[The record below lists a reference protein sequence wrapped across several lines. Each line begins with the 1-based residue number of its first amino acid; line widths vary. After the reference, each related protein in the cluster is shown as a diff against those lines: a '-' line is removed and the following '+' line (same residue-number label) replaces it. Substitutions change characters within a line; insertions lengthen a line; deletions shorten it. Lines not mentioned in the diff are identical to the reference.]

1 MEISKLKEKIPAKF
15 FEEYKILSGSSEEE
29 QQRQD
34 YLQNICQRL
43 IGEDLDFERYPVL
56 FCIVDDKN
64 PNAAF
69 VPGKTPKILDTEN
82 EFYTDEEIE
91 EASKEQYPMVFV
103 TKGLLDMAEN
113 EDQLAY
119 ILGHELGHLRQDFL
133 HGNEHKN
140 SKMEEITSDFGSL
153 DMMAK
158 AGYNINE
165 ARKIA
170 AEIFHGNDN
179 CYSLKQIISRA
190 LDEHPNDESRLNA
203 IDIKIKTIEDNY
215 QKENIDINDIQISD
229 IPENIK
235 EDCKRNRYVSLFEK
249 ELKELGYYEAPLP
262 QKQEILLSYMHDI
275 SERRAELWEY
285 YQWNSHYGLPN
296 CYAEALNTIV
306 FDHITQLRQE
316 MPRRVIKQS
325 DADYFKGWLNNDQR
339 KESLDKWIE
348 LVGKEYSLS
357 YDLTELQI
365 PYDQTERQSILES
378 FPFKIVPDDEYEH
391 HVAIEEA
398 KRQEQRQ
405 NIDNGTD
412 LSLQFWD
419 RILTMSVN
427 AYNHYAALAVNPLQ
441 QIDLSKTNF
450 GKSYLAT
457 IERILNEYPYFSE
470 SKMQIM
476 DCNYCYTNIE
486 ENLDKS
492 VRLKFTTPM
501 TQFFY
506 RFNPKTFPSLNL
518 EMTENPTRKKIPPRT
533 FNHGII
539 SPKFGIASE
548 RIMDGVYFITYNADY
563 QNPCALSSEKNYWM
577 YCVDAEGNILSSFS
591 PEKREEK
598 EQEIIEQK
606 RVEFYKQVADV
617 VKEDYA
623 TLQKLKQDP
632 SSVNLSSRDLL
643 RLKQYTGSINYEINR
658 SDANWRLMVYN
669 AKLTSNSPDITY
681 RTQMLKDVI
690 EEQYTTLA
698 NESPLAGKHTKFDL
712 DLILQHLT
720 EDERQFASTE
730 YVAENDEVVFNALY
744 KDADK
749 SYSIVMYSFRLDEY
763 AEYQPNNYVLTSN
776 LSSLF
781 THEQLIKYHK
791 RFFEFANPETLKS
804 DQHSVANAINI
815 ELKHINAYIE
825 QQLHDNPDIAYKDID
840 FSQYQPLFAEEMS
853 KKLDIPTDLSNYKR
867 SDEKRSATPLFLS
880 YVLTTHILQSKTNK
894 LPLGEVFKYND
905 TSLYFS
911 NVVKEKFVPFL
922 LNREN
927 YPEDTLE
934 AIKTFNNIPSSV
946 IDMEKVGPVIIDI
959 IHSEKDPKKA
969 LKATL
974 LFLRNLKYDNSDKS
988 TDFKNKLLENS
999 IIFDKKL
1006 PLMQRIAAYHQIA
1019 LVSGFAD
1026 DYKIQN
1032 QLLTGFIEEIEAI
1045 KDPYERN
1052 VVYDMFIS
1060 KDNRISD
1067 PDIRRTYQ
1075 RLWVESVFEA
1085 CGKQI
1090 DDNSPQL
1097 HEKISPFLFKL
1108 HEAHEEDY
1116 YYGSKKTVENINMAD
1131 KIEIAKMMADRFVSQ
1146 QKLSMMIKP
1155 KPASFD
1161 EMNQGNRSSNS
1172 MMISGFDAI
1181 KLLVEHDKNEASV
1194 LIDFLLSK
1202 GQMPQCAEYSIH
1214 LSEKFKKNDNIE
1226 KKISADTLQIF
1237 HREFWGY
1244 PLEARAVLINELLYS
1259 ASSKNSENRWE
1270 DIFQKVAPK
1279 IFPNADSEMSKI
1291 GTEFLHS
1298 YIKSRKENERT
1309 LYLAA
1314 MMVAANENSST
1325 TDPEKSIAK
1334 GIRLFLENSGPAA
1347 IKLGQAMASYTDVPK
1362 FIRDEMQELKSN
1374 ASRPSR
1380 WEIYE
1385 WLDFYA
1391 KKDGDEKLNYGQD
1404 VWLGK
1409 IIGSASYF
1417 VTLEKG
1423 QFENGQIP
1431 QNSDRVTKIL
1441 RAGAKIASD
1450 KEFKIFENML
1460 YDLAQKGVMKNGIDS
1475 FVRLVKQAQETV
1487 EVETNLEIGYSQLE
1501 TAKELYKE
1509 KQIDVDGHSFKLHVA
1524 DWPEYGKN
1532 WADLERA
1539 QGIDLDQIQDPQYKK
1554 ALSKAYFT
1562 VELMNMLSGSRFD
1575 HDRHC
1580 KQMKIDTQNNVI
1592 GLFDTGAMAIVDP
1605 SEKDK
1610 ELLGRVIYRTLQKT
1624 LEYSSDGT
1632 NAFGKVGNILSSE
1645 IESIYTDKLTDSTY
1659 LTECQRGLLALT
1671 DYYKDLSANDF
1682 IECINSAINNKD
1694 MPIDKSI
1701 IKGFVQEGIKDIGIF
1716 ESKQPLLSNKD
1727 KEALGALIFN
1737 VYASASI
1744 EGTENIG
1751 QVIKDEVQRLQNKGV
1766 NMPILS
1772 VISDKLSESTHQS
1785 LGFNIPKEFMPTVS
1799 EIVGQK
1805 DIDVA
1810 ILKGVMKE
1818 AVNSIDLQGQKDNYP
1833 GQDRQELGKLL
1844 YDTFDLMI
1852 SKRREGEKIDMA
1864 EAFLSLQ
1871 KTGNYQTQ
1879 LGKKIAAVVKTAK
1892 QISSSQTSAHIDINE
1907 IVKTSLLS
1915 GNMDKHIAKGIS
1927 EQFKQKNPNLILRAK
1942 LAKGLNLFL
1951 SQNTEDMGVVKK
1963 SLIKMLV
1970 KKPDAIKQAKTDINA
1985 QFCAP
1990 ETNRKLISMIRGYAE
2005 KFARIINQKRTNPS
2019 IEISN
2024 NERSC

>member
-1 MEISKLKEKIPAKF
+1 MDISKLKEKIPTVLYDKL
-15 FEEYKILSGSSEEE
+15 KILNGTPEEE
-29 QQRQD
+29 QQRQN
-34 YLQNICQRL
+34 YLQSICQRL
-43 IGEDLDFERYPVL
+43 IGDDLDFEQYPVF

-82 EFYTDEEIE
+82 EFYTDEEIK
-91 EASKEQYPMVFV
+91 EAEKEQYPIVFI
-103 TKGLLDMAEN
+103 TKGLLEMVEN

-133 HGNEHKN
+133 LDDKHKN

-170 AEIFHGNDN
+170 ADIFHDNDK
-179 CYSLKQIISRA
+179 CFSLKQIISRA

-215 QKENIDINDIQISD
+215 QKENIDVNDITPTPVSK
-229 IPENIK
+229 NIK
-235 EDCKRNRYVSLFEK
+235 EECKKNRYVSLFEK
-249 ELKELGYYEAPLP
+249 ELQELGYYEASLP

-275 SERRAELWEY
+275 SERREELWEHTY
-285 YQWNSHYGLPN
+285 SGYLLPDHYRK
-296 CYAEALNTIV
+296 ALNTIV

-316 MPRRVIKQS
+316 MPRRIIKQS
-325 DADYFKGWLNNDQR
+325 DADYFRGWLNRAQE

-357 YDLTELQI
+357 YGLTELQI

-398 KRQEQRQ
+398 KRQEQRK

-419 RILTMSVN
+419 KILTMHEDTYYYYGV
-427 AYNHYAALAVNPLQ
+427 LAINPLQ

-457 IERILNEYPYFSE
+457 IERILNEEPYFNMT
-470 SKMQIM
+470 KMQIM
-476 DCNYCYTNIE
+476 DCNYFYTNIE

-518 EMTENPTRKKIPPRT
+518 EMTENPTIKKIPPHT
-533 FNHGII
+533 FNHGIV
-539 SPKFGIASE
+539 SSKFGIASE
-548 RIMDGVYFITYNADY
+548 LIMDGVYFITYNADY

-606 RVEFYKQVADV
+606 RAEFYKQVADV

-690 EEQYTTLA
+690 KEQYTTLA
-698 NESPLAGKHTKFDL
+698 NESPLAGKHKKFDL

-720 EDERQFASTE
+720 EDERRFASTE
-730 YVAENDEVVFNALY
+730 YVAENDDAVFNALY

-749 SYSIVMYSFRLDEY
+749 SYSIAMNSFRPDEY
-763 AEYQPNNYVLTSN
+763 AEYQPNNYVITSN

-804 DQHSVANAINI
+804 DIHSVANAINI

-825 QQLHDNPDIAYKDID
+825 QQIHDNPKIAYKDID

-867 SDEKRSATPLFLS
+867 SDEQRSAKPLFLS
-880 YVLTTHILQSKTNK
+880 YVLTAHILQSKTNK

-905 TSLYFS
+905 TSLYFN

-959 IHSEKDPKKA
+959 IHSEKDHKKA

-974 LFLRNLKYDNSDKS
+974 LFLRNFKYDNSDAS
-988 TDFKNKLLENS
+988 SDLKNKLLEDS

-1006 PLMQRIAAYHQIA
+1006 PLMQRIGAYQQIA

-1052 VVYDMFIS
+1052 VIYDIFIS
-1060 KDNRISD
+1060 KENRISD

-1090 DDNSPQL
+1090 DDNSAQL

-1108 HEAHEEDY
+1108 HESHEDY

-1161 EMNQGNRSSNS
+1161 EMNEGNRSDNS
-1172 MMISGFDAI
+1172 MIIAGFDAI
-1181 KLLVEHDKNEASV
+1181 KLIMRYDKSEASS

-1202 GQMPQCAEYSIH
+1202 GEMHNCVEYSKH
-1214 LSEKFKKNDNIE
+1214 LGEIFKTHDIQN
-1226 KKISADTLQIF
+1226 KKVSPDTLQIL

-1380 WEIYE
+1380 WEVYE

-1391 KKDGDEKLNYGQD
+1391 KKDGDNKLNYGQD
-1404 VWLGK
+1404 IWLGK

-1423 QFENGQIP
+1423 KFENGQIP
-1431 QNSDRVTKIL
+1431 QDSDRVTKIL

-1645 IESIYTDKLTDSTY
+1645 IEGVYTDKLTDSTY

-1701 IKGFVQEGIKDIGIF
+1701 VKGFVQEGIKDIGIF
-1716 ESKQPLLSNKD
+1716 ESKQPLLSHKD
-1727 KEALGALIFN
+1727 KEALGSLIFN
-1737 VYASASI
+1737 VYASASVD
-1744 EGTENIG
+1744 GTENIG
-1751 QVIKDEVQRLQNKGV
+1751 QIIKNEVQQLQDKGV

-1833 GQDRQELGKLL
+1833 EQDRQELGKLL

-1970 KKPDAIKQAKTDINA
+1970 RKPNVIQQVSTKLDTQI
-1985 QFCAP
+1985 CAP
-1990 ETNRKLISMIRGYAE
+1990 ETNKKLIEMIRGYTE
-2005 KFARIINQKRTNPS
+2005 KFARIINKNRTNPN
-2019 IEISN
+2019 IEIN
-2024 NERSC
+2024 NIGRDN

>member
-1 MEISKLKEKIPAKF
+1 MDISKLKEKIPTVLYDKL
-15 FEEYKILSGSSEEE
+15 KILNGTPEEE
-29 QQRQD
+29 QQRQN
-34 YLQNICQRL
+34 YLQSICQRL
-43 IGEDLDFERYPVL
+43 IGDDLDFEQYPVF

-82 EFYTDEEIE
+82 EFYTDEEIK
-91 EASKEQYPMVFV
+91 EAEKEQYPIVFI
-103 TKGLLDMAEN
+103 TKGLLEMVEN

-133 HGNEHKN
+133 LDDKHKN

-170 AEIFHGNDN
+170 ADIFHDNDK
-179 CYSLKQIISRA
+179 CFSLKQIISRA

-215 QKENIDINDIQISD
+215 QKENIDVNDITPTPVSK
-229 IPENIK
+229 NIK
-235 EDCKRNRYVSLFEK
+235 EECKKNRYVSLFEK
-249 ELKELGYYEAPLP
+249 ELQELGYYEASLP

-275 SERRAELWEY
+275 SERREELWEHTY
-285 YQWNSHYGLPN
+285 SGYLLPDHYRK
-296 CYAEALNTIV
+296 ALNTIV

-316 MPRRVIKQS
+316 MPRRIIKQS
-325 DADYFKGWLNNDQR
+325 DADYFRGWLNRAQE

-357 YDLTELQI
+357 YGLTELQI

-398 KRQEQRQ
+398 KRQEQRK

-419 RILTMSVN
+419 KILTMHEDTYYYYGV
-427 AYNHYAALAVNPLQ
+427 LAINPLQ

-457 IERILNEYPYFSE
+457 IERILNEEPYFNMT
-470 SKMQIM
+470 KMQIM
-476 DCNYCYTNIE
+476 DCNYYYTNIE

-506 RFNPKTFPSLNL
+506 RFNPKAFPSLNL
-518 EMTENPTRKKIPPRT
+518 EMTENPTIKKIPPHT
-533 FNHGII
+533 FNHGIV
-539 SPKFGIASE
+539 SSKFGIASE
-548 RIMDGVYFITYNADY
+548 LIMDGVYFITYNADY

-606 RVEFYKQVADV
+606 RAEFYKQVADV

-690 EEQYTTLA
+690 AEQYTTLA
-698 NESPLAGKHTKFDL
+698 NESPLAGKHKKFDL

-720 EDERQFASTE
+720 EDERRFASTE
-730 YVAENDEVVFNALY
+730 YVAENDDAVFNALY

-749 SYSIVMYSFRLDEY
+749 SYSIAMNSFRPDEY
-763 AEYQPNNYVLTSN
+763 AEYQPNNYVITSN

-781 THEQLIKYHK
+781 THKQLIKYHK

-804 DQHSVANAINI
+804 DLHSVANAINI

-825 QQLHDNPDIAYKDID
+825 QQIHDNPKIAYKDID

-867 SDEKRSATPLFLS
+867 SDEQRSAKPLFLS
-880 YVLTTHILQSKTNK
+880 YVLTAHILQSKTNK

-974 LFLRNLKYDNSDKS
+974 LFLRNFKYDNSDAS
-988 TDFKNKLLENS
+988 SDLKNKLLEDS

-1006 PLMQRIAAYHQIA
+1006 PLMQRIGAYQQIA

-1032 QLLTGFIEEIEAI
+1032 QLLTGFIEEIEVI

-1052 VVYDMFIS
+1052 VIYDIFIS
-1060 KDNRISD
+1060 KENRISD

-1090 DDNSPQL
+1090 DDNSAQL

-1108 HEAHEEDY
+1108 HESHEDY

-1161 EMNQGNRSSNS
+1161 EMNEGNRSDNS
-1172 MMISGFDAI
+1172 MIIAGFDAI
-1181 KLLVEHDKNEASV
+1181 KLIMRYDKSEASS

-1202 GQMPQCAEYSIH
+1202 GEMHNCVEYSKH
-1214 LSEKFKKNDNIE
+1214 LGEIFKTHDIQN
-1226 KKISADTLQIF
+1226 KKVSPDTLQIL

-1380 WEIYE
+1380 WEVYE

-1391 KKDGDEKLNYGQD
+1391 KKDGDNKLNYGQD
-1404 VWLGK
+1404 IWLGK

-1423 QFENGQIP
+1423 KFENGQIP
-1431 QNSDRVTKIL
+1431 QDSDRVTKIL

-1645 IESIYTDKLTDSTY
+1645 IEGVYTDKLTDSTY

-1701 IKGFVQEGIKDIGIF
+1701 VKGFVQEGIKDIGIF
-1716 ESKQPLLSNKD
+1716 ESKQPLLSHKD
-1727 KEALGALIFN
+1727 KEALGSLIFN
-1737 VYASASI
+1737 VYASASVD
-1744 EGTENIG
+1744 GTENIG
-1751 QVIKDEVQRLQNKGV
+1751 QIIKNEVQQLQNKGV

-1833 GQDRQELGKLL
+1833 EQDRQELGKLL

-1970 KKPDAIKQAKTDINA
+1970 RKPNVIQQVSTKLDTQI
-1985 QFCAP
+1985 CAP
-1990 ETNRKLISMIRGYAE
+1990 ETNKKLIEMIRGYTE
-2005 KFARIINQKRTNPS
+2005 KFARIINKNRTNPN
-2019 IEISN
+2019 IEIN
-2024 NERSC
+2024 NIGRDN